1 MCLMDLDGFS
11 MLQCFVWPLRL
22 EDEVSGFLVPDIL
35 WIGSETKNMKLGLRA
50 PEAIMT
56 VLNIEI
62 QWKSHC
68 YYIIVQ
74 HQTHG
79 NDERQWQQSMI
90 CGFVIYIYI
99 CIYIYGMD
107 NYGYIIIIHIIY
119 IYMYISFTFIYDNAK
134 IITISPRHITTWH
147 RHVRWLLWIPR
158 IWPWRNSGAQ
168 ALSIHSGKSEL
179 SLTDIKL
186 HFQTQPCDPTVFH
199 TT

>member
-119 IYMYISFTFIYDNAK
+119 IYICIYHSHSFTIMQRSSQSHHV
-134 IITISPRHITTWH
+134 ISPRDIVTSGGSCGFLASDLGGIQEPKRFPST
-147 RHVRWLLWIPR
+147 RESQNCPWLI
-158 IWPWRNSGAQ
+158 
-168 ALSIHSGKSEL
+168 
-179 SLTDIKL
+179 
-186 HFQTQPCDPTVFH
+186 
-199 TT
+199 